1 MSTPSDSPQAPSP
14 GNTATLARVL
24 GGALL
29 VGLLGA
35 GGWQKT
41 SGGLQ
46 IELIALAGLLAPL
59 GGLALYPMTWAGL
72 RSPAGPLLGVV
83 ALFAVGSVAVAEW
96 GLCVAAFACAVGI
109 SGLRAERALPAA
121 PWLAR
126 VAVAGAVAVTAAGLA
141 LGLFHSVLKLLLLA
155 PLVWEAFAGW
165 RARTATAEL
174 RRAACGWLLITSPLA
189 ELVRGSAWE
198 GQLPITPGLVAA
210 LGVAWVAA
218 GRGLREAP
226 DPAQRKRVR
235 RTLLKVGTP
244 LVMLLLCLVGGEL
257 LFRVVPNSY
266 RRRVLPD
273 PHASFHEPH
282 GTSSYLGW
290 NYAEPEYDEP
300 ISIRWN
306 AHGWFDVDH
315 ELEKPQEVRRLLVV
329 GDSYVEAIQ
338 VALEDHY
345 HLLLEAAL
353 AERSRRPVEAI
364 AYGWSGWGQHQE
376 LAALT
381 EGVSDGEARNLPN
394 YPAGLDYGPELVVL
408 EVLPANDVLNN
419 LPELERLANAEQASA
434 LRRQF
439 ARSLERGLY
448 FSAFLADKSDLLWK
462 GLTGVKD
469 PIDAGVF
476 QESPVRY
483 PELWGKAWRRTEEL
497 LQEIRAAVEA
507 RGARFVVVLFTST
520 MELAELRN
528 GQQGPYRFR
537 SASLR
542 LVELCER
549 LGIPCLDLAP
559 QLAEHDEVHLVHDGH
574 WSAKGHRLAA
584 EATARWLLESGHW
597 PAGE

>member
-1 MSTPSDSPQAPSP
+1 MSTPSDSSQPPPSGHP
-14 GNTATLARVL
+14 ATLARVL

-29 VGLLGA
+29 VGLV
-35 GGWQKT
+35 GGGVWQKT

-46 IELIALAGLLAPL
+46 IELIALACLLAPL
-59 GGLALYPMTWAGL
+59 GGVALYPTAWAGL
-72 RSPAGPLLGVV
+72 RSPAGPLLGV
-83 ALFAVGSVAVAEW
+83 AASFAVGGAAVAEW
-96 GLCVAAFACAVGI
+96 GLCLAALACAAGI

-126 VAVAGAVAVTAAGLA
+126 AAVVGAAVVTVAGLA

-174 RRAACGWLLITSPLA
+174 RRAACGWLLIVSPLA

-235 RTLLKVGTP
+235 RTLLKVGSP

-266 RRRVLPD
+266 RRRLLPD
-273 PHASFHEPH
+273 PNATFHEPH
-282 GTSSYLGW
+282 GTSSYLGLTF
-290 NYAEPEYDEP
+290 AEPEYDEP
-300 ISIRWN
+300 IPIRWN
-306 AHGWFDVDH
+306 AHGWFDVEH
-315 ELEKPQEVRRLLVV
+315 ELENAAGARRLLVV
-329 GDSYVEAIQ
+329 GDSYVEAVQ
-338 VALEDHY
+338 VALEDHF
-345 HLLLEAAL
+345 HVLLEGHL
-353 AERSRRPVEAI
+353 GQNSERPVEAI

-376 LAALT
+376 LVALT
-381 EGVSDGEARNLPN
+381 EGVTEDRNLPP
-394 YPAGLDYGPELVVL
+394 YPPGLDYEPELVVL
-408 EVLPANDVLNN
+408 ELLPANDVINN
-419 LPELERLANAEQASA
+419 LPELERLSIAEQTSS

-439 ARSLERGLY
+439 RRSLERGLY
-448 FSAFLADKSDLLWK
+448 FSAFLADKGDLLWK

-469 PIDAGVF
+469 PIEAGVF
-476 QESPVRY
+476 QEVPARY
-483 PELWGKAWRRTEEL
+483 PDLWAKAWSRTEEL
-497 LQEIRAAVEA
+497 LAQIKAAVEG
-507 RGARFVVVLFTST
+507 RGARFVVVLFTSS
-520 MELAELRN
+520 MELAELRD

-537 SASLR
+537 SATLR
-542 LVELCER
+542 LVELCDR

-559 QLAEHDEVHLVHDGH
+559 QLAEHEGVHLVHDGH

-584 EATARWLLESGHW
+584 EATARWLLEGGHW